1 MDNLVNK
8 QTPIKN
14 EHRSVIFLIVFLVTI
29 TLVYQL
35 RPFLDTS
42 QFFWISFPANEII
55 LGTLVVFS
63 VILTIKLYKQKHY
76 QSKAFLFFTIGVS
89 CWFIADQIWYLYD
102 YVYNADPFPS
112 EADIFYIAAYPFF
125 VVFLFISLKSIR
137 KSITKKIWL
146 FSFVLSFTFLIPSLL
161 ACFNAL
167 EETEG
172 GLDIIS
178 KSIALSYPILS
189 SFQLVP
195 AVIGIMFLAKKGVSY
210 SWMLLLFG
218 FLIYSVSDTFY
229 LFSTLDGSYYD
240 GHPVDL
246 LYLYSYLLLIF
257 SLHSRLKLTNNSN
270 DKNQEI
276 FFSENVKFETINK
289 LGIPLTL
296 IIFCMTVV
304 ISLISITY
312 FNSEKELSVDNL
324 MLGIVA
330 MLVVFTVIILTIN
343 KSLTQFVKMR
353 TRELEEQRNN
363 LEYLVEEKTQAVLKA
378 ERLSAIGELSGRLAH
393 DLRNPLSVMKMS
405 IDLIKQHPAD
415 AKISDSIITKR
426 LDLIEKSIDRISHQ
440 VDDVLGYVRNSPLK
454 LTTTSLR
461 TIILGSIDKVNVPH
475 DVTITVSDSDAITS
489 CDSIKIDAVFINL
502 IVNAI
507 QAIPQGGTIEIQIKS
522 NNDNIAIDFID
533 SGTGIPN
540 EFMDK
545 IFEPLFTTKQKGTGL
560 GLASCKNIIEQ
571 HNGKISVKNNP
582 TTFTITLPKIL
593 VDLPKSISQ

>member
-8 QTPIKN
+8 QNLVTK
-14 EHRSVIFLIVFLVTI
+14 EHRSVIFLIVVLVAI
-29 TLVYQL
+29 TLVFQL
-35 RPFLDTS
+35 RLFLDTS
-42 QFFWISFPANEII
+42 QFFWISFPANEIV

-63 VILTIKLYKQKHY
+63 AILTIKLYRQKHY

-89 CWFIADQIWYLYD
+89 CWFIADQIWYLHD
-102 YVYNADPFPS
+102 YVYDADPFPS

-125 VVFLFISLKSIR
+125 VVFLLISLKSIR
-137 KSITKKIWL
+137 KSITKKIWF
-146 FSFVLSFTFLIPSLL
+146 FSFALSFTFLIPSIF
-161 ACFNAL
+161 ACFNAVD
-167 EETEG
+167 ETEG

-178 KSIALSYPILS
+178 KSIVLSYPILS

-195 AVIGIMFLAKKGVSY
+195 AIIGIMFLAKKGVSY

-218 FLIYSVSDTFY
+218 FLIYSISDTFY

-246 LYLYSYLLLIF
+246 MYMYSYLLLIF
-257 SLHSRLKLTNNSN
+257 SLLSRLKLANNSN

-276 FFSENVKFETINK
+276 FFNENVKFETINK

-296 IIFCMTVV
+296 VIFCMTIV
-304 ISLISITY
+304 ISLISVTS

-330 MLVVFTVIILTIN
+330 MLVVFTAIILTIN

-353 TRELEEQRNN
+353 THELEEQRNN
-363 LEYLVEEKTQAVLKA
+363 LEYLIEEKTQDLLKA
-378 ERLSAIGELSGRLAH
+378 ERLSTIGELSGRLAH

-415 AKISDSIITKR
+415 AKISDDIITKR

-440 VDDVLGYVRNSPLK
+440 VDDVLGFVRNSPLK
-454 LTTTSLR
+454 LSTTSLR
-461 TIILGSIDKVNVPH
+461 TIILGSIEKVNVPH
-475 DVTITVSDSDAITS
+475 DVTITVSDSDAVIS

-522 NNDNIAIDFID
+522 NNDNVIIDFID
-533 SGTGIPN
+533 SGTGIPK

-582 TTFTITLPKIL
+582 TTFTITLPKIPA
-593 VDLPKSISQ
+593 DLPGSISQ

>member
-8 QTPIKN
+8 QNLVKKEHNPI
-14 EHRSVIFLIVFLVTI
+14 IFLIVFLVAI
-29 TLVYQL
+29 TLVYQI
-35 RPFLDTS
+35 RPFLDAS
-42 QFFWISFPANEII
+42 QFLWISFPANEII

-102 YVYNADPFPS
+102 YIYNVDPFPS

-125 VVFLFISLKSIR
+125 VIFLFISLKSIR
-137 KSITKKIWL
+137 KSITKKTWL

-161 ACFNAL
+161 ACFNAV

-189 SFQLVP
+189 SFQLAP

-246 LYLYSYLLLIF
+246 MYLYSFLLLIF
-257 SLHSRLKLTNNSN
+257 SLHSRLKLANNSN

-276 FFSENVKFETINK
+276 FFNENVKFETINK

-454 LTTTSLR
+454 LSTTSLR

-582 TTFTITLPKIL
+582 TTFTITLPKIST
-593 VDLPKSISQ
+593 DLPESISQ

>member
-8 QTPIKN
+8 QQIKK
-14 EHRSVIFLIVFLVTI
+14 EHQSILFLTVFLVAI

-42 QFFWISFPANEII
+42 QFLWISFPANEII

-63 VILTIKLYKQKHY
+63 VILTSKLYKQKHY
-76 QSKAFLFFTIGVS
+76 QSKAFLFFTLGVS

-102 YVYNADPFPS
+102 YIYNVDPFPS
-112 EADIFYIAAYPFF
+112 EADIFYIVAYPFF

-146 FSFVLSFTFLIPSLL
+146 FSFVLSFAFLIPSIL
-161 ACFNAL
+161 ACFTAL

-189 SFQLVP
+189 SFQLIP
-195 AVIGIMFLAKKGVSY
+195 AVIGIMFLAKKGASY

-218 FLIYSVSDTFY
+218 FLIYSISDTFY

-257 SLHSRLKLTNNSN
+257 SLYSRLKLANNSN

-276 FFSENVKFETINK
+276 FFSENIKFETINK

-312 FNSEKELSVDNL
+312 FNSERELSVDNL
-324 MLGIVA
+324 MFGIIA

-363 LEYLVEEKTQAVLKA
+363 LEYLVEEKTQSVLKA

-454 LTTTSLR
+454 LSTTSLR
-461 TIILGSIDKVNVPH
+461 TIILESIDKVNVPH
-475 DVTITVSDSDAITS
+475 DITITVSDSDAITS

-507 QAIPQGGTIEIQIKS
+507 QAIPQGGTIKIQIKS
-522 NNDNIAIDFID
+522 NNDSIVIDFID

-582 TTFTITLPKIL
+582 TTFTITLPKIS

>member
-8 QTPIKN
+8 QNLVTK
-14 EHRSVIFLIVFLVTI
+14 EHRSVIFLIVVLVAI
-29 TLVYQL
+29 TLVFQL
-35 RPFLDTS
+35 RLFLDTS
-42 QFFWISFPANEII
+42 QFFWISFPANEIV

-63 VILTIKLYKQKHY
+63 AILTIKLYRQKHY

-89 CWFIADQIWYLYD
+89 CWFIADQIWYLHD
-102 YVYNADPFPS
+102 YVYDADPFPS

-125 VVFLFISLKSIR
+125 VVFLLISLKSIR
-137 KSITKKIWL
+137 KSITKKIWF
-146 FSFVLSFTFLIPSLL
+146 FSFALSFTFLIPSIF
-161 ACFNAL
+161 ACFNAVD
-167 EETEG
+167 ETEG

-178 KSIALSYPILS
+178 KSIVLSYPILS

-195 AVIGIMFLAKKGVSY
+195 AIIGIMFLAKKGVSY

-218 FLIYSVSDTFY
+218 FLIYSISDTFY

-246 LYLYSYLLLIF
+246 MYMYSYLLLIF
-257 SLHSRLKLTNNSN
+257 SLHSRLKLANNSN

-276 FFSENVKFETINK
+276 FFNENVKFETINK

-296 IIFCMTVV
+296 VIFCMTIV
-304 ISLISITY
+304 ISLISVTS

-330 MLVVFTVIILTIN
+330 MLVVFTAIILTIN

-353 TRELEEQRNN
+353 THELEEQRNN
-363 LEYLVEEKTQAVLKA
+363 LEYLIEEKTQDLLKA
-378 ERLSAIGELSGRLAH
+378 ERLSTIGELSGRLAH

-415 AKISDSIITKR
+415 AKISDDIITKR

-440 VDDVLGYVRNSPLK
+440 VDDVLGFVRNSPLK
-454 LTTTSLR
+454 LSTTSLR
-461 TIILGSIDKVNVPH
+461 TIILGSIEKVNVPH
-475 DVTITVSDSDAITS
+475 DVTITVSDSDAVIS

-522 NNDNIAIDFID
+522 NNDNVIIDFID
-533 SGTGIPN
+533 SGTGIPK

-582 TTFTITLPKIL
+582 TTFTITLPKIPA
-593 VDLPKSISQ
+593 DLPGSISQ

>member
-8 QTPIKN
+8 QNLVTK
-14 EHRSVIFLIVFLVTI
+14 EHRSVIFLIVVLVAI
-29 TLVYQL
+29 TLVFQL
-35 RPFLDTS
+35 RLFLDTS
-42 QFFWISFPANEII
+42 QFFWISFPANEIV

-63 VILTIKLYKQKHY
+63 AILTIKLYRQKHY

-89 CWFIADQIWYLYD
+89 CWFIADQIWYLHD
-102 YVYNADPFPS
+102 YVYDVDPFPS
-112 EADIFYIAAYPFF
+112 EADIFYIVAYPFF
-125 VVFLFISLKSIR
+125 VVFLLISLKSIR

-146 FSFVLSFTFLIPSLL
+146 FSFALSFTFLIPSIF
-161 ACFNAL
+161 ASFNAVD
-167 EETEG
+167 ETEG

-178 KSIALSYPILS
+178 KSIVLSYPILS

-195 AVIGIMFLAKKGVSY
+195 AIIGIMFLAKKGVSY

-218 FLIYSVSDTFY
+218 FLIYSISDTFY

-240 GHPVDL
+240 GHLVDL
-246 LYLYSYLLLIF
+246 MYMYSFLLLIF
-257 SLHSRLKLTNNSN
+257 SLYSRLKLANNSN

-276 FFSENVKFETINK
+276 FFNENVKFETINK
-289 LGIPLTL
+289 LGIPLIL
-296 IIFCMTVV
+296 VIFCMTVV
-304 ISLISITY
+304 ISLISITS

-330 MLVVFTVIILTIN
+330 MLVVFTAIILTIN

-353 TRELEEQRNN
+353 THELEEQRNN
-363 LEYLVEEKTQAVLKA
+363 LEYLIEEKTQALLKA
-378 ERLSAIGELSGRLAH
+378 ERLSTIGELSGRLAH

-415 AKISDSIITKR
+415 AKISDGIITKR

-440 VDDVLGYVRNSPLK
+440 VDDVLGFVRNSPLK
-454 LTTTSLR
+454 LSTTSLR
-461 TIILGSIDKVNVPH
+461 TIILGSIEKVNVPH
-475 DVTITVSDSDAITS
+475 DVTITVSDSDAVIS

-522 NNDNIAIDFID
+522 NNDNVIIDFID
-533 SGTGIPN
+533 SGTGIPK

-582 TTFTITLPKIL
+582 TTFTITLPKIPA
-593 VDLPKSISQ
+593 DLPGSISQ

>member
-8 QTPIKN
+8 QQIKK
-14 EHRSVIFLIVFLVTI
+14 EHQSILFLTVFLVAI

-42 QFFWISFPANEII
+42 QFLWISFPANEII

-63 VILTIKLYKQKHY
+63 VILTSKLYKQKHY
-76 QSKAFLFFTIGVS
+76 QSKAFLFFTLGVS

-102 YVYNADPFPS
+102 YIYNVDPFPS
-112 EADIFYIAAYPFF
+112 EADIFYIVAYPFF

-146 FSFVLSFTFLIPSLL
+146 FSFVLSFAFLIPSIL
-161 ACFNAL
+161 ACFTAL

-189 SFQLVP
+189 SFQLIP
-195 AVIGIMFLAKKGVSY
+195 AVIGIMFLAKKGASY

-218 FLIYSVSDTFY
+218 FLIYSISDTFY
-229 LFSTLDGSYYD
+229 LFSTLDRSYYD

-257 SLHSRLKLTNNSN
+257 SLYSRLKLANNSN

-276 FFSENVKFETINK
+276 FFSENIKFETINK

-312 FNSEKELSVDNL
+312 FNSERELSVDNL
-324 MLGIVA
+324 MFGIIA

-363 LEYLVEEKTQAVLKA
+363 LEYLVEEKTQSVLKA

-454 LTTTSLR
+454 LSTTSLR
-461 TIILGSIDKVNVPH
+461 TIILESIDKVNVPH
-475 DVTITVSDSDAITS
+475 DITITVSDSDAITS

-507 QAIPQGGTIEIQIKS
+507 QAIPQGGTIKIQIKS
-522 NNDNIAIDFID
+522 NNDSIVIDFID

-582 TTFTITLPKIL
+582 TTFTITLPKIS